1 MISFRSNS
9 LLQREKLNDFA
20 ALSSGAWTFS
30 CQFRTT
36 FRDARHKPNIRLNIA
51 PEDALRPS
59 PKRIRGSRFFVK
71 SRVAVVAQMTCNSC

>member
-1 MISFRSNS
+1 MFWFHSNS

-20 ALSSGAWTFS
+20 ALSPGEWTFG

-36 FRDARHKPNIRLNIA
+36 FRDARHKPNIRLHIA
-51 PEDALRPS
+51 AEDALRPA
-59 PKRIRGSRFFVK
+59 PKRIRGSRLFVK